1 MEAGAAAR
9 TKKKGGSKRGR
20 TIDPKDV
27 TNLASWT
34 KYFELG
40 YKNIVVGKDGSFF
53 VLDPALTNTD
63 FEKALESPVVTI
75 PHNIGDDY
83 LAVLNSTAAP
93 TELRAA
99 AESTY
104 TNLRASIKGHVD
116 AVQVTYGAAEE
127 EMLEAVLNWKT
138 ASDEAS
144 RAQRAI
150 EVGRYMKTL
159 MDAGE
164 ELRSARYPR
173 SYIRVEPRHDY
184 PLLCYVPAI
193 ADARD
198 RVVRAAAGSA
208 ATNQ

>member
-1 MEAGAAAR
+1 MEVAA
-9 TKKKGGSKRGR
+9 KKKGTGGAKRGR

-27 TNLASWT
+27 KDLASWT
-34 KYFELG
+34 KYYKLK
-40 YKNIVVGKDGSFF
+40 YKNIVVGEDGSFF

-63 FEKALESPVVTI
+63 FKSALESPVATI
-75 PHNIGDDY
+75 PHMMGHDY
-83 LAVLNSTAAP
+83 LAVLNYAAAP

-150 EVGRYMKTL
+150 EVGQYMKA
-159 MDAGE
+159 MAEAGE
-164 ELRSARYPR
+164 ELRVARYPR
-173 SYIRVEPRHDY
+173 SYIRDEPHHNY
-184 PLLCYVPAI
+184 SLFCYVPAI

-198 RVVRAAAGSA
+198 RVVR
-208 ATNQ
+208 TTP